1 MGIEMNKILIFL
13 LLGTYALQRGQFFL
27 HYRQWFREERPDQ
40 SFARYL
46 LSLSPD
52 PLIEMHEHKDAL
64 AELWNCVLLKLGA
77 NYHPSLVHGKQIWRL
92 GSCFFLHGSLVH
104 LAFNVAM
111 LLAYAR
117 AWTPREATFEILLI
131 LASNLVSVALN
142 RYSMFIGCSTLCLSL
157 WTFRVFELLQT
168 DLVRLPFHLIWFILV
183 AWSPV
188 SDATSHLL
196 PVFFTLL
203 YLSLSPK
210 SQKLLIFVL
219 FVFLIVGLGAMM
231 LAPLNEDEAAV
242 ERVLELGCA
251 HLL

>member
-13 LLGTYALQRGQFFL
+13 LLGTYVVQRGQFFL
-27 HYRQWFREERPDQ
+27 HYRQWFKEERPGQ

-52 PLIEMHEHKDAL
+52 PLMEMIEHQDAL
-64 AELWNCVLLKLGA
+64 AELWNCVLLRLGA
-77 NYHPSLVHGKQIWRL
+77 NYYPSLVHGRQIWRL
-92 GSCFFLHGSLVH
+92 GTCFFLHGSLVH

-117 AWTPREATFEILLI
+117 AWTPREAAFEVLLI
-131 LASNLVSVALN
+131 LASNLVSVTLN
-142 RYSMFIGCSTLCLSL
+142 RYSMFVGCSTLCLSL

-168 DLVRLPFHLIWFILV
+168 DLLRLPLHLIWFILV

-203 YLSLSPK
+203 YLSLPAK
-210 SQKLLIFVL
+210 SQKWLVAAL
-219 FVFLIVGLGAMM
+219 FCFLFLGVGTMM
-231 LAPLNEDEAAV
+231 LAPLSEDEAAV